1 MSQVFRQLPGELSL
15 VFVQGDEL
23 AVALDFDRDLTGYQ
37 IETKIYVTA
46 VYASGLGG
54 SGFVTAVGATAATF
68 SIGETNL
75 AAGQITIGLSE
86 NQTNLLN
93 PAIAY
98 RWYMRWVDPA
108 LYTRTVL
115 SGTVTVQNP

>member
-1 MSQVFRQLPGELSL
+1 MSQSFRQLPGELSL

-23 AVALDFDRDLTGYQ
+23 AVALDFDRNLTGYQ
-37 IETKIYVTA
+37 IETKIYITA

-54 SGFVTAVGATAATF
+54 ADSVTSVGATAATF
-68 SIGETNL
+68 TITPTNL

-86 NQTNLLN
+86 QQTSLLY

-108 LYTRTVL
+108 LFTRTVL
-115 SGTVTVQNP
+115 SGTVTVVNP